1 MASDIES
8 ESTDRL
14 SYTLFLAAAFHA
26 LIIFGITF
34 SLNEGSKIAPTLNIT
49 IATHQSAIEPEKADF
64 LAQHNQEASGTADT
78 VKELTTKELAV
89 IDDLAIRNTNPDP
102 QRKATQVN
110 ETQKQLI
117 QTTKNVTKRAAAIS
131 PNEDSPNTEQLE
143 GEDVET
149 PIENREYA
157 SLKAKLDKLKQDLAN
172 KPRIRR
178 LTSVSTKAS
187 HDAEYL
193 SDWAQKIELV
203 GNNNF
208 PKAALEK
215 RIFGKLRLSVLLKP
229 NGVVDKVEILKSSG
243 YTVLDQ
249 AAVKIVRL
257 ASPFNPIPKEVRKDN
272 DKLEIIRTWR
282 FEITGLSTSN

>member
-1 MASDIES
+1 MAAYDEVNSN
-8 ESTDRL
+8 DRV
-14 SYTLFLAAAFHA
+14 SFTLFLAVALHA
-26 LIIFGITF
+26 LVIFGITF
-34 SLNEGSKIAPTLNIT
+34 TLNKGSKIAPTLNIT
-49 IATHQSAIEPEKADF
+49 IATHKSAIEPEKSDF
-64 LAQHNQEASGTADT
+64 LAQHNQQASGRADT
-78 VKELTTKELAV
+78 IKELTTKEKAI
-89 IDDLAIRNTNPDP
+89 IDDLVVRETNPDP
-102 QRKATQVN
+102 QQKATKLTRTEQQVVD
-110 ETQKQLI
+110 
-117 QTTKNVTKRAAAIS
+117 TTKDSARTLVLNKQESDETS
-131 PNEDSPNTEQLE
+131 EQENEGQDF
-143 GEDVET
+143 ET
-149 PIENREYA
+149 PLQSREYA

-187 HDAEYL
+187 HDAAYL
-193 SDWAQKIELV
+193 NDWAQKIEFV

-208 PKAALEK
+208 PRAALEK

-243 YTVLDQ
+243 HTILDQ
-249 AAVKIVRL
+249 AAVKIVRM